1 MKMGDCLFCKIIG
14 GQIPCEKVYEDKEI
28 LAFKDINP
36 KGPVHVLF
44 VPKKHYATLNDIPE
58 SELTIVSKIHR
69 AVKKTAQAMGVADSG
84 YRTLVNTNKNSGQVV
99 FHVHWHLIGGKKLG
113 GMA

>member
-1 MKMGDCLFCKIIG
+1 MADCLFCKIVA
-14 GQIPCEKVYEDKEI
+14 GQIPCEKVYEDEKI
-28 LAFKDINP
+28 LAFKDIHP

-44 VPKKHYATLNDIPE
+44 VPKKHFPTLNDIP
-58 SELTIVSKIHR
+58 SGELSIVAKVFAAIQ
-69 AVKKTAQAMGVADSG
+69 KTAKISGVSETG
-84 YRTLVNTNKNSGQVV
+84 YRTLINTHKDAGQEV